1 MFGFVYTTPTKVY
14 FGKGTEEKAGQL
26 LREAGANC
34 VLIHYGGGSCVRSGL
49 LDRVIRSVEEAGL
62 KHVELGGVVPNPHLG
77 KVREGIA
84 LGKGSGVDFILAIGG
99 GSVID
104 SANAISYGLA
114 EPDLDVWELF
124 EKKRAAKAFL
134 PVASILT
141 ISASGSETS
150 NSCVITNEETWEK
163 RAYNDDIARPVFAIM
178 DPELTMSLPDYQ
190 TQAGCSDI
198 MMHTLERYFTQG
210 GNMELT
216 DGIAESLL
224 RTVMK
229 YALILRDDPLNYEA
243 RAEIMW
249 AGSLSHNGLTGCGN
263 DGGDFACHGMEH
275 ELGGLF
281 DVTHGAGLTALWPTW
296 ARYVYRDCLPRFV
309 RFAKNVMGVDAGD
322 ISGAGAAAA
331 SLACQQVSSPYDE
344 RRNCGASCANSISGT
359 GVAGASGS
367 GGAGASGS
375 GAALDEKIALL
386 GIDALEDFFRQI
398 GMPVTLHE
406 LGVDPTDEQIL
417 EMASACAR
425 SYGGSKGSARRLY
438 EEDFAEI
445 YRRAR

>member
-14 FGKGTEEKAGQL
+14 FGKGTEAKAGQL
-26 LREAGANC
+26 LREAGASC

-49 LDRVIRSVEEAGL
+49 LDRVILSVEEAGL

-84 LGKGSGVDFILAIGG
+84 LGRGSGVDFILAIGG

-104 SANAISYGLA
+104 SAKAISYGLA

-178 DPELTMSLPDYQ
+178 DPELTISLPDYQ

-309 RFAKNVMGVDAGD
+309 RFAKNVMGVE
-322 ISGAGAAAA
+322 AGAAGA
-331 SLACQQVSSPYDE
+331 SFACRQVSSPFDE
-344 RRNCGASCANSISGT
+344 RRNCGAPCADDISGT
-359 GVAGASGS
+359 

-375 GAALDEKIALL
+375 SAALDEQIALL

-425 SYGGSKGSARRLY
+425 SHGGSKGSARRLY

>member
-14 FGKGTEEKAGQL
+14 FGKGTEAKAGQL
-26 LREAGANC
+26 LREAGASC
-34 VLIHYGGGSCVRSGL
+34 VLIHYGGGSCIRSGL
-49 LDRVIRSVEEAGL
+49 LDRVILSVEEAGL

-104 SANAISYGLA
+104 SAKAISYGLA

-309 RFAKNVMGVDAGD
+309 RFAKNVMGVDAGA
-322 ISGAGAAAA
+322 AGA
-331 SLACQQVSSPYDE
+331 SFACRQVSSPFDE
-344 RRNCGASCANSISGT
+344 RRNCGAPCPDD
-359 GVAGASGS
+359 AS
-367 GGAGASGS
+367 
-375 GAALDEKIALL
+375 DEQIALL

-425 SYGGSKGSARRLY
+425 SHGGSKGSARRLY

-445 YRRAR
+445 YRRAK

>member
-14 FGKGTEEKAGQL
+14 FGKGTEAKAGQL
-26 LREAGANC
+26 LREAGASC

-49 LDRVIRSVEEAGL
+49 LDRVILSVEEAGL

-104 SANAISYGLA
+104 SAKAISYGLA

-178 DPELTMSLPDYQ
+178 DPELTISLPDYQ

-309 RFAKNVMGVDAGD
+309 RFAKNVMGVE
-322 ISGAGAAAA
+322 AGAAGA
-331 SLACQQVSSPYDE
+331 SFACRQVSSPFDE
-344 RRNCGASCANSISGT
+344 RRNCGAPCADDISGT
-359 GVAGASGS
+359 

-425 SYGGSKGSARRLY
+425 SHGGSKGSARRLY

>member
-14 FGKGTEEKAGQL
+14 FGKGTEAKAGQL
-26 LREAGANC
+26 LREAGASC
-34 VLIHYGGGSCVRSGL
+34 VLIHYGGGSCIRSGL

-104 SANAISYGLA
+104 SAKAISYGLA

-309 RFAKNVMGVDAGD
+309 RFAKNVMGVDAGA
-322 ISGAGAAAA
+322 AGA
-331 SLACQQVSSPYDE
+331 SFACRQVSSPFDE
-344 RRNCGASCANSISGT
+344 RRNCGAPCPGD
-359 GVAGASGS
+359 AS
-367 GGAGASGS
+367 
-375 GAALDEKIALL
+375 DEQIALL

-425 SYGGSKGSARRLY
+425 SHGGSKGSARRLY

>member
-14 FGKGTEEKAGQL
+14 FGKETEAKAGQL
-26 LREAGANC
+26 LREAGASC

-49 LDRVIRSVEEAGL
+49 LDRVILSVEEAGL

-104 SANAISYGLA
+104 SAKAISYGLA

-150 NSCVITNEETWEK
+150 NSCVITNEETLEK

-309 RFAKNVMGVDAGD
+309 RFAKNVMGVDAGA
-322 ISGAGAAAA
+322 AGA

-344 RRNCGASCANSISGT
+344 RRNCGASCPDD
-359 GVAGASGS
+359 AS
-367 GGAGASGS
+367 
-375 GAALDEKIALL
+375 DEQIALL

-425 SYGGSKGSARRLY
+425 SHGGSKGSARRLY